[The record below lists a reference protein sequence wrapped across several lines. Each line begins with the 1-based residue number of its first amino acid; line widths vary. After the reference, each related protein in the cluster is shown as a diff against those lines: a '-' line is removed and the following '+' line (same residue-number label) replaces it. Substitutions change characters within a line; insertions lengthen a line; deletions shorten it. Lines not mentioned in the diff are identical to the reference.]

1 MPMRLKIAF
10 RNVFRNGG
18 RTILSILMI
27 AGAVTGLI
35 LFRGFAENMLK
46 LLQDVEIE
54 YESGHMQAATHD
66 YWEQTPGKRQ
76 KFFVHDHEK
85 IEAVAIKYPEL
96 RSVSSRLSS
105 FGLVSTGDV
114 TISAKALGIDILKE
128 SSMFDSL
135 IMVSGQKLSPDSK
148 LECLLGAKLQKQLGV
163 KVGDSITLLGYT
175 VDNVINALDL
185 TVRGIF
191 LTGRDDIDK
200 FVTFVPLKTIQTL
213 LDTQDVENIVVRLHK
228 TEDVARMQA
237 IFQKEF
243 SKIDSRIEVKDW
255 YTLSTFYKSV
265 QSFYKVQNRVFS
277 VILISLVLLGII
289 NTVGMSIYERTGEI
303 GTVRALGESE
313 ASVIAQFTLEGFILG
328 MIGYV
333 TGMILAAIL
342 AQIVNH
348 SHITMVM
355 PNASVDVP
363 VGIKLVVS
371 AFVEAAFVSVVT
383 ATLATWWPS
392 LRASRMSIVEALKR
406 NI

>member
-1 MPMRLKIAF
+1 MRLKIAF

-18 RTILSILMI
+18 RTILSVLMI

-85 IEAVAIKYPEL
+85 IEALALKSPEV
-96 RSVSSRLSS
+96 RTISSRLSS

-114 TISAKALGIDILKE
+114 TVSAKALGIDISKE
-128 SSMFDSL
+128 STMFDSL
-135 IMVSGQKLSPDSK
+135 IMVSGQKLNADSK
-148 LECLLGAKLQKQLGV
+148 LECLLGVKLQKQLGV

-185 TVRGIF
+185 TVRGVF

-200 FVTFVPLKTIQTL
+200 FVTFVPLKTVQTL
-213 LDTQDVENIVVRLHK
+213 LDTQDVENIVVRLQK
-228 TEDVARMQA
+228 TQDVEMMQTKL
-237 IFQKEF
+237 QKEF
-243 SKIDSRIEVKDW
+243 SSIDSRIEIKDW
-255 YTLSTFYKSV
+255 YTLSSFYKSV
-265 QSFYKVQNRVFS
+265 QSFYRVQNRVFS

-313 ASVIAQFTLEGFILG
+313 FSVISQFTLEGFILG

-333 TGMILAAIL
+333 SGMILAAIL
-342 AQIVNH
+342 AQIINH
-348 SHITMVM
+348 SNITMIM
-355 PNASVDVP
+355 PSASVEVP

-371 AFVEAAFVSVVT
+371 AFVEAAMVSVVT
-383 ATLATWWPS
+383 ATLATWWPA
-392 LRASRMSIVEALKR
+392 LRASRMSIIEALKR